1 MSTSAGKQALKGG
14 DLGWRSIGEVPT
26 LFVNYVPVMKTG
38 EVIGPIR
45 SAGGFH
51 IIKLQAKRAGDEIV
65 HTETHVRQILN
76 SDRKTVD
83 KLRDD
88 VLKGADFAKL
98 AEQHSQDSTT
108 ASKGGDMGWVT
119 ENSVSSKFYNV
130 IAKLRNNELSEAVH
144 TEDGWSLIQVLDRRT
159 QRSSD
164 EAATSRAVELLT
176 MRKTN
181 EALEVWMKRIRD
193 EAHVEILVN

>member
-1 MSTSAGKQALKGG
+1 M
-14 DLGWRSIGEVPT
+14 
-26 LFVNYVPVMKTG
+26 
-38 EVIGPIR
+38 
-45 SAGGFH
+45 
-51 IIKLQAKRAGDEIV
+51 QAKRAGDEIV